1 MRNIYRNVI
10 LALHL
15 FFILNLFFL
24 TKFLAQPQLVFPY
37 NNYTCDST
45 SILFQW
51 NPVTGSASYH
61 FQIATDINFSTIVYQ
76 NNTLLNNQVLIS
88 SLTPGTYFWRVN
100 SFDGF
105 TSSPW
110 SVVFKM
116 NIINIINIP
125 GLTIWWDP
133 DFGIIHSSGSVSQWT
148 DKSLNNH
155 HGYQSNSLRQPQ
167 LLSNELNGHPVV
179 SFDGISQYLKTNP
192 FTLNQPVTIF
202 LVYNKKEPS
211 FSNFIFDGISSN
223 LFRLGTDGSNFYV
236 FYGGSF
242 YSSTVSSGPLGYHI
256 FSMQYDGS
264 NSFLRNNFTNLPMTG
279 FPGTSNPGGFTL
291 AALGDETNNPSYH
304 ALIDVAEVLI
314 FDNILSTSQIQNI
327 EQYLRFK
334 YFPPVNLGPDIYENY
349 SYCPKVL
356 QAQTGYA
363 SYIWSTGATT
373 SFITVNQTGNYWVQ
387 VVDKMG
393 NISRDTIYVEFSY
406 PIPASL
412 NDATICLGDS
422 LLWNSGLSGN
432 NYSFIWSTGDNDSA
446 IYIHNQ
452 GSYFYRVTDSLGCH
466 FYSDTM
472 QLTLNNFSLATLGND
487 TSLCSGNRIGLNLSA
502 GAGAS
507 YLWNTG
513 SIDSTTVV
521 NITGLY
527 WVTATNSLGCTTQD
541 TIHITIVGNAPH
553 ASFVAQ
559 NFCTG
564 SPTLFTDQ
572 STTGNVIQQW
582 KWNWGDGSP
591 IETTQH
597 PMHTYSLPG
606 NYSVTLTVTTDVGC
620 SDDTTQWVT
629 IWPLPSADFAVIDS
643 CERGNAVFA
652 DQSVANAG
660 TLVQWHW
667 NFGVPTLTN
676 DTSNIANPHFSY
688 PTHGIY
694 PVQLIVA
701 NSMGCKDTV
710 SRLVQIKQAGT
721 ANFTV
726 NKECFGE
733 PVVFTN
739 LSFAGFP
746 LNITAY
752 QWYFGTISND
762 STGVVNPSFT
772 YNAPGIYP
780 VTLVVSTDNGCKHA
794 YTDTLHINKFVD
806 AAFLLPDDT
815 LCRGQSYLLTDNSN
829 YSNTQPAQWQ
839 WSVSGVNAGN
849 QNPQSVTFNQT
860 GLRQVRLIVTSTDNC
875 VDSVK
880 TNVFIKNPP
889 IASFTAT
896 PQVSAPPLNT
906 VLQYTGTP
914 GVSLAWDLGDNTTAT
929 GSPVTHTYQQV
940 GLYPVT
946 LITTDSNG
954 CSDTATRTM
963 NVVVPVFNVQLNNL
977 VCTETNG
984 YVQLQAT
991 IQNLS
996 TITITGMNLEGW
1008 IEGAQPS
1015 LEHWQGE
1022 LFIGN
1027 SLNYQSP
1034 YSLQLPYQG
1043 SSYCCLRIKDITGVI
1058 SDTSLNKTLCVPL
1071 QNSFMVF
1078 PPFPNPTTGPFSMHV
1093 ILPIAD
1099 EAVVSITDLQGK
1111 LLYEQAF
1118 TFTAG
1123 LHTLPMD
1130 ASFLSAG
1137 VYAVAVYYRG
1147 ERQVVRLLKQD

>member
-1 MRNIYRNVI
+1 MRKII
-10 LALHL
+10 GI
-15 FFILNLFFL
+15 F
-24 TKFLAQPQLVFPY
+24 
-37 NNYTCDST
+37 
-45 SILFQW
+45 
-51 NPVTGSASYH
+51 
-61 FQIATDINFSTIVYQ
+61 IVYNLYLTSYSQ
-76 NNTLLNNQVLIS
+76 INPIDIGDLILWLSSDSVLLNGIGVETWYDKSGSNNHATQSNATNMPNFIASVNQLNSFSSIQFDGTNDFFELPNTAMPIQNHTVYVLAKSNNDIS
-88 SLTPGTYFWRVN
+88 NKTLYARAYTTSGYFIRVN
-100 SFDGF
+100 SSTNFTINNVSNTSTISINDNNYKLLRFDYNGTQMRTYINTILSGSINHPTPGPIVYNVNDAASIGALRG
-105 TSSPW
+105 TSSGTAW
-110 SVVFKM
+110 FHNGEIVEIMVFSKLL
-116 NIINIINIP
+116 NDTESSLINNYFRSKYAP
-125 GLTIWWDP
+125 PVSLQSDTI
-133 DFGIIHSSGSVSQWT
+133 F
-148 DKSLNNH
+148 
-155 HGYQSNSLRQPQ
+155 Y
-167 LLSNELNGHPVV
+167 
-179 SFDGISQYLKTNP
+179 SFCP
-192 FTLNQPVTIF
+192 FTLNAGSRYTSYLWSTGETTESITINQSGTYWIRVTDIF
-202 LVYNKKEPS
+202 GFVSSDTINVTYPTILIPPNNVFCPGDSIIWNTGLGNDYQYLW
-211 FSNFIFDGISSN
+211 SNGHTTSSIIIN
-223 LFRLGTDGSNFYV
+223 SSNFYNV
-236 FYGGSF
+236 TITDTFNCSRSF
-242 YSSTVSSGPLGYHI
+242 PAIYFNEDDYQSIVS
-256 FSMQYDGS
+256 
-264 NSFLRNNFTNLPMTG
+264 
-279 FPGTSNPGGFTL
+279 
-291 AALGDETNNPSYH
+291 
-304 ALIDVAEVLI
+304 
-314 FDNILSTSQIQNI
+314 
-327 EQYLRFK
+327 
-334 YFPPVNLGPDIYENY
+334 LGPDTNL
-349 SYCPKVL
+349 C
-356 QAQTGYA
+356 
-363 SYIWSTGATT
+363 
-373 SFITVNQTGNYWVQ
+373 NGN
-387 VVDKMG
+387 
-393 NISRDTIYVEFSY
+393 T
-406 PIPASL
+406 L
-412 NDATICLGDS
+412 S
-422 LLWNSGLSGN
+422 LLNGN
-432 NYSFIWSTGDNDSA
+432 NNSI
-446 IYIHNQ
+446 
-452 GSYFYRVTDSLGCH
+452 
-466 FYSDTM
+466 
-472 QLTLNNFSLATLGND
+472 
-487 TSLCSGNRIGLNLSA
+487 
-502 GAGAS
+502 S

-513 SIDSTTVV
+513 ATSSSIVLDTSGTYIVTVV
-521 NITGLY
+521 NQNNC
-527 WVTATNSLGCTTQD
+527 TAQD

-553 ASFVAQ
+553 ASFIAQ

-806 AAFLLPDDT
+806 AAMLLPDDT

-839 WSVSGVNAGN
+839 WSISGANIGN

-875 VDSVK
+875 VDSAK

-946 LITTDSNG
+946 LIATDANG
-954 CSDTATRTM
+954 CSDSATRTM
-963 NVVVPVFNVQLNNL
+963 NVVVPIFNVQLNNL

-1008 IEGAQPS
+1008 IEGAQPA

-1058 SDTSLNKTLCVPL
+1058 SDTSLNKTLCVAL
-1071 QNSFMVF
+1071 QNTFMVF